1 MGKQRGNVD
10 YSQIILSD
18 DYLLTVYGDVYKN
31 FKQIARNLGVTSTK
45 ALEIGAGDF
54 SLAEKYFNQVIKTD
68 IESNKNSKLGKGIDS
83 QQLPYKN
90 NYFDIIIAKDSLHH
104 FKDPYRS
111 LNEIHRVLKP
121 GGIFIVSEPY
131 WSLLG
136 RLIFKFLHPEKWDTN
151 PRHVKIESSSPWESN
166 QALLYLLK
174 GKFSKEFKSNV
185 PGLKLNVLNS
195 SYGISYALSGGVF
208 ARTIIPSKF
217 LLLVYKLEKKILL
230 FSKPFVGLNIYAVF
244 IKEIGSL

>member
-18 DYLLTVYGDVYKN
+18 AYLLTVYRDVYKN

-54 SLAEKYFNQVIKTD
+54 SLAEKYFDQVIKTD
-68 IESNKNSKLGKGIDS
+68 IESNMNSEFANGVDA
-83 QQLPYKN
+83 QYLPYKN
-90 NYFDIIIAKDSLHH
+90 SFFDIVIAKDSLHH
-104 FKDPYRS
+104 FKDPYKS

-136 RLIFKFLHPEKWDTN
+136 RLIFHFFHPEKWDTN

-174 GKFSKEFKSNV
+174 GTFTKEFNSSV
-185 PGLKLNVLNS
+185 PGLKLTVLNS

-208 ARTIIPSKF
+208 ARTIIPSK
-217 LLLVYKLEKKILL
+217 LLLVVYNFEKKILL
-230 FSKPFVGLNIYAVF
+230 LSKPFVGLNIYAVF
-244 IKEIGSL
+244 TKENG

>member
-1 MGKQRGNVD
+1 MGEKRGNVD
-10 YSQIILSD
+10 YSHIILAD
-18 DYLLTVYGDVYKN
+18 TYLLTVYKDVYKN
-31 FKQIARNLGVTSTK
+31 FKQIARNLGVASTS

-54 SLAEKYFNQVIKTD
+54 SLAEIYFDQVIKTD
-68 IESNKNSKLGKGIDS
+68 IESNTKSKFGNGIDS
-83 QQLPYKN
+83 QQLPYKIN
-90 NYFDIIIAKDSLHH
+90 SFDIVIAKDSLHH
-104 FKDPYRS
+104 FKDPYKS

-136 RLIFKFLHPEKWDTN
+136 RFIFNFLHPEKWDTN
-151 PRHVKIESSSPWESN
+151 PQHIEIDSSSPWESN

-174 GKFSKEFKSNV
+174 GKFSKEFESKV

-217 LLLVYKLEKKILL
+217 LLLVYKFEKKILL
-230 FSKPFVGLNIYAVF
+230 LTKPFLGLNIYAVF
-244 IKEIGSL
+244 TKEIG